1 MIVVEEVTEML
12 EKTAKMAEITSQ
24 DLEVIIEDTRQKN
37 LKAQDSVL
45 SQ

>member
-1 MIVVEEVTEML
+1 MGEEVTEML
-12 EKTAKMAEITSQ
+12 EKIAQMAEITSQ

>member
-1 MIVVEEVTEML
+1 MVEEVTEML
-12 EKTAKMAEITSQ
+12 EKIAQMAEITSQ

>member
-1 MIVVEEVTEML
+1 MVEEVTEML
-12 EKTAKMAEITSQ
+12 EKTAQMAEITSQ

>member
-1 MIVVEEVTEML
+1 MGEEVTEML
-12 EKTAKMAEITSQ
+12 EKIAQMAEITSQ

-37 LKAQDSVL
+37 LKAQDLVL